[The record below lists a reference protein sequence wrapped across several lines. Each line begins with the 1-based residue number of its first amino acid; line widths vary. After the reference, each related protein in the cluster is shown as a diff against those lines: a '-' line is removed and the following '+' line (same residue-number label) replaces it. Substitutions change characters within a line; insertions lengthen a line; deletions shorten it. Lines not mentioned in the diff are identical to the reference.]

1 MNLLKYKYKV
11 LFEKWIINRNVID
24 DYLFTNAK

>member
-1 MNLLKYKYKV
+1 MNLLRYKYKV
-11 LFEKWIINRNVID
+11 LFEKWIRNRNVI